1 MVKKNQLDFSTIT
14 EEDIRKFREAVEL
27 EKKKIDQINKENLE
41 KAKNKE
47 INENDEELS
56 YI

>member
-14 EEDIRKFREAVEL
+14 EEDIRKFREVVEL

>member
-14 EEDIRKFREAVEL
+14 EDDIRKFREAVEL

-41 KAKNKE
+41 KANNKE
-47 INENDEELS
+47 IIENDEEWS

>member
-41 KAKNKE
+41 KAKSKE